1 MRYTFIS
8 GDCHVDL
15 TWLPADLFTSHA
27 PAALKDKVPQV
38 VETARGKRWQ
48 AEGADLGQV
57 AGVGSSGRD
66 PKDLK
71 DDARVQRMAQTGL
84 YDDGA
89 KGVFR
94 PTTPELRIKDQQLDG
109 IEAEV
114 LYGILGVADKLK
126 SPEAATL
133 VLQTY
138 NDWLANFC
146 KTHPERFAGVA
157 CLPNHDPK
165 AAAEEAHR
173 TAKLG
178 LRGGELVIPNAGKP
192 LYHKEWDVLWQAA
205 SDSSMPVSF
214 HSMGIRVRA
223 PEPAEAQRYNLEYN
237 AVNSTMFEIAGA
249 EYLASIIFSGA
260 CDRFPAF
267 RFVLGE
273 CGVAWIPYVLGH
285 MDRHYTERYHALKL
299 SAMPSE
305 IWRRQGYTGF
315 QWEPHVAP
323 FAHLAGIDTIIWG
336 SDFPHQAGLWPDSKK
351 ILGEILTGLSEDE
364 RRKITCDNAG
374 KLYRFIT

>member
-165 AAAEEAHR
+165 AAAEEA
-173 TAKLG
+173 
-178 LRGGELVIPNAGKP
+178 
-192 LYHKEWDVLWQAA
+192 
-205 SDSSMPVSF
+205 
-214 HSMGIRVRA
+214 
-223 PEPAEAQRYNLEYN
+223 
-237 AVNSTMFEIAGA
+237 
-249 EYLASIIFSGA
+249 
-260 CDRFPAF
+260 
-267 RFVLGE
+267 
-273 CGVAWIPYVLGH
+273 
-285 MDRHYTERYHALKL
+285 
-299 SAMPSE
+299 
-305 IWRRQGYTGF
+305 
-315 QWEPHVAP
+315 
-323 FAHLAGIDTIIWG
+323 
-336 SDFPHQAGLWPDSKK
+336 
-351 ILGEILTGLSEDE
+351 
-364 RRKITCDNAG
+364 
-374 KLYRFIT
+374 